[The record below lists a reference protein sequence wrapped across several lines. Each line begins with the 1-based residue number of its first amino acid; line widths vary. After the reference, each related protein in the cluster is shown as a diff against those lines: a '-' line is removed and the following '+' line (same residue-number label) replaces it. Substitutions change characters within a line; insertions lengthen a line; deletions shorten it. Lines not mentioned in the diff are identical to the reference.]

1 MLSWGSADN
10 CGELANKL
18 VLTSPH
24 EDKFNFC
31 DRLAGRLGEEFNLCE
46 LLTETLSSLTYVWFL
61 DNVALGLSASSAI
74 NDALSSATES
84 SSFDT
89 LIAQHKVMGE
99 ELPST
104 LTFKTEI

>member
-1 MLSWGSADN
+1 
-10 CGELANKL
+10 
-18 VLTSPH
+18 
-24 EDKFNFC
+24 
-31 DRLAGRLGEEFNLCE
+31 
-46 LLTETLSSLTYVWFL
+46 
-61 DNVALGLSASSAI
+61 VALGLSASSAI